1 MQNPPAKQIQDLD
14 VANLKWK
21 KSKIAHRQLLPAIE
35 VAEMNGE
42 DIEAPSL
49 DASTS
54 RRRVPL
60 AEKKDLVR
68 ELRA

>member
-1 MQNPPAKQIQDLD
+1 M
-14 VANLKWK
+14 ANLKWK

-42 DIEAPSL
+42 DIDAPSL
-49 DASTS
+49 DASPS

-60 AEKKDLVR
+60 AQKQELVH